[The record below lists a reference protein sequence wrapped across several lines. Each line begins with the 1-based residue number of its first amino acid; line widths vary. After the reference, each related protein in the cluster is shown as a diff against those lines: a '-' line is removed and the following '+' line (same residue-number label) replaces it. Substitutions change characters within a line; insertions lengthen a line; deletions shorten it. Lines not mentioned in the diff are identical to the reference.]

1 MDYNINI
8 NKICRVCLEEG
19 VLTSIFNTEFAMMP
33 AEMIMLC
40 AKIKVLIIIAIVHTL
55 AYCLYLFYKGIQK

>member
-33 AEMIMLC
+33 SEMIVLC
-40 AKIKVLIIIAIVHTL
+40 AKIKVP
-55 AYCLYLFYKGIQK
+55 